1 VASQNS
7 LVLGLVGAS
16 DVLIGIVL
24 AVVGV
29 AQDNVV
35 LQVVGAALLVS
46 GAGVVGWVTW
56 VRNRPE
62 TL

>member
-1 VASQNS
+1 MASQNS

-29 AQDNVV
+29 AQDNLV
-35 LQVVGAALLVS
+35 LQIVGAALLVS
-46 GAGVVGWVTW
+46 GAGVVAWATW
-56 VRNRPE
+56 VRNRPQS
-62 TL
+62 L